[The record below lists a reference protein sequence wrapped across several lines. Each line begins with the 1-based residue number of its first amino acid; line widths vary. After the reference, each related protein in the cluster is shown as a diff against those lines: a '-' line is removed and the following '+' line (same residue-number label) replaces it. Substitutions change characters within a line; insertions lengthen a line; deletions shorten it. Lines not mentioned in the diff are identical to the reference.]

1 MKVTLGHNAVALPPS
16 GNSCPEGESGEG
28 GTHCGGLARGL
39 SSSPRKTRGVT
50 GRPWG
55 KDTWELETTG
65 RNAHASVR
73 ASSGQP
79 DPKIGYLGTRPP
91 TQKGSAPACSPK
103 HVGSIN
109 KASSLQ
115 PPPLTT
121 SCSLTA
127 CQFPPTAAP
136 LAPSPQADLAN
147 WTGATVSQA
156 CPRGLLPGP
165 TLLWL
170 GEGADQ
176 EHQVGS
182 LG

>member
-39 SSSPRKTRGVT
+39 SSSPRKTQGVT

-55 KDTWELETTG
+55 KGDTWELETTG

-127 CQFPPTAAP
+127 CQFPPHRCT
-136 LAPSPQADLAN
+136 L
-147 WTGATVSQA
+147 
-156 CPRGLLPGP
+156 GP
-165 TLLWL
+165 
-170 GEGADQ
+170 
-176 EHQVGS
+176 
-182 LG
+182 